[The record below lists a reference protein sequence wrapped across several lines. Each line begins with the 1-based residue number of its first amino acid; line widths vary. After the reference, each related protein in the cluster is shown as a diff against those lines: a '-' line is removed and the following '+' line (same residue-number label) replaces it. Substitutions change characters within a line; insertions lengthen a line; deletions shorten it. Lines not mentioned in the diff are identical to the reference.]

1 MTKKWV
7 LGLVAGVCVLGSAA
21 VSAQQALPDL
31 KVAVDLSYEPF
42 TYKLPTGQPAGFDVD
57 IANALCAQIKRK
69 CVFVEQVWDGMIP
82 GLQAKKYDV
91 IISSMA
97 KNEDRARVV
106 DFTNK
111 YYHTGARIVMPK
123 GFKYTS
129 PESLKGKKIGVLK
142 ASIQEKWALTYLKP
156 AGADVVSYPGRD
168 PVYLDINSG
177 RLDGSVADSVEIAYG
192 FLKKP
197 EGQNFEFVSDT
208 LVDKKIFGEGASIAM
223 RKGQPELKKSLNDAI
238 AAIRADGRYKQIA
251 DKYFDFDPY
260 GKD

>member
-1 MTKKWV
+1 MTRKWV
-7 LGLVAGVCVLGSAA
+7 LGLVAGVCMLGGAA

-57 IANALCAQIKRK
+57 IANALCAEIKRK
-69 CVFVEQVWDGMIP
+69 CVFIEQVWDGMIP

-123 GFKYTS
+123 GFKYTG

-156 AGADVVSYPGRD
+156 AGVDVVSYPGRD

-238 AAIRADGRYKQIA
+238 AAIRADGRYKKIA

>member
-1 MTKKWV
+1 MKKI
-7 LGLVAGVCVLGSAA
+7 LAVALAASALMGWSA
-21 VSAQQALPDL
+21 TASAQQDL

-42 TYKLPTGQPAGFDVD
+42 TYKLPSGQPAGFDVD
-57 IANALCAQIKRK
+57 IANALCEQVKRK

-82 GLQAKKYDV
+82 GLQAKKYEV

-97 KNEDRARVV
+97 KTEDRARVV

-111 YYHTGARIVMPK
+111 YYHTGARVVMPK
-123 GFKYTS
+123 GFKYTG

-177 RLDGSVADSVEIAYG
+177 RLDGSVADSVEILYG
-192 FLKKP
+192 FLNKP
-197 EGQNFEFVSDT
+197 EGKNFEFASDT
-208 LVDKKIFGEGASIAM
+208 LVDKKIFGDGASIAL
-223 RKGQPELKKSLNDAI
+223 RKGQPELKQQLNDAI
-238 AAIRADGRYKQIA
+238 AAIRANGTYDKIA
-251 DKYFDFDPY
+251 KKYFDFDPY